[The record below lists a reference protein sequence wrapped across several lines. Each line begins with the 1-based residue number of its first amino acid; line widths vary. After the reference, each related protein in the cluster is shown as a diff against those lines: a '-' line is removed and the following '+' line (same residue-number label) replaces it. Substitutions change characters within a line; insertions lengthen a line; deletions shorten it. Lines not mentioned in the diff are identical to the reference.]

1 VVPTPV
7 ALFAVEFSDAQ
18 DCGPLTLHLDG
29 LHHRAGAW
37 SGVLV
42 RQNPWSKFDPD
53 GQGGF

>member
-1 VVPTPV
+1 
-7 ALFAVEFSDAQ
+7 VEFSDTQ